1 MAAESDEEDQEN
13 APHLLPLLQDQVQDH
28 SPSEHQQEHYLNS
41 ISATLSIRQLRS
53 QGLSFQLW
61 PAAYTLVSLLDS
73 KPQALFPLNPNLR
86 ILELGSGTGL
96 LGLAAAA
103 ILRAHVTLTDLP
115 HVLPNLRFNADSNA
129 DTITSRGGSVQIRQ
143 LQWGNRVD
151 ADALGGAEAFDAVL
165 ASDVVYYEHLLDPL
179 LETLRVFVN
188 AEKVFVMGHLR
199 RWKKRDAVFFRKARK
214 VFDVLPVHA
223 DAPLPGSRVGVVVYR
238 FKAKKK
244 NPTTSCGTTS
254 SEISKL
260 G

>member
-1 MAAESDEEDQEN
+1 MAADSDDDDQEN
-13 APHLLPLLQDQVQDH
+13 SPNLLTLLQDQDH
-28 SPSEHQQEHYLNS
+28 SPPSEHYLNS
-41 ISATLSIRQLRS
+41 ISASLSIRQLRS

-61 PAAYTLVSLLDS
+61 PAAHSLVSLLDS
-73 KPQALFPLNPNLR
+73 NPQSLLPLNPNLR

-103 ILRAHVTLTDLP
+103 ILRANVTLTDLP

-129 DTITSRGGSVQIRQ
+129 DTINSRGGSVQVHQ
-143 LQWGNRVD
+143 LQWGNCLD
-151 ADALGGAEAFDAVL
+151 ADALGGAEAFDAVV
-165 ASDVVYYEHLLDPL
+165 ASDVVYYEELFDPL

-244 NPTTSCGTTS
+244 KMMTSATSCGTTS
-254 SEISKL
+254 SEISKF